1 MGYTGVFFWNILDE
15 LNLFGCVWVLKERN
29 IVFFRVCRPKPFG
42 RNCHFGPYFPFLH
55 RQYSKSVWHRYHDMV
70 IHLFIFKMWDLYLFF
85 SLPKNLKMTP
95 FNRKKIEFSKN
106 VKSLQFPM
114 VQGSLNPNII
124 FLHEKL
130 WPVAWKQK
138 NTSVI

>member
-1 MGYTGVFFWNILDE
+1 M
-15 LNLFGCVWVLKERN
+15 
-29 IVFFRVCRPKPFG
+29 
-42 RNCHFGPYFPFLH
+42 
-55 RQYSKSVWHRYHDMV
+55 
-70 IHLFIFKMWDLYLFF
+70 
-85 SLPKNLKMTP
+85 
-95 FNRKKIEFSKN
+95 EFSKN

-138 NTSVI
+138 NTSVIEGKNRKMPIKGIKMKISKNKKMNRGHPFTVSGIFLSTYHQGSVQKKVNAVNKYISYW